1 MAKTLQKA
9 PLPDPLRACFPSYI
23 FLSSGSLSAVLR
35 RHFNSTSALKR
46 GRLYLN
52 IREAA
57 GRLYVGNAMYESQSG
72 PRTLP
77 ASVLI
82 VAVIFGLNSL
92 WHLFAKA
99 VPAFIADEPE
109 ALSQGVAFL
118 FSAALVLGLITL
130 RPWARTWALI
140 IATAGALIPAV
151 LLGLLQH
158 PEFAARFYTELHAG
172 DVIRVLVV
180 IGLLSALSV
189 IMLKTSSAKRAFG
202 CS

>member
-1 MAKTLQKA
+1 MY
-9 PLPDPLRACFPSYI
+9 DSEPS
-23 FLSSGSLSAVLR
+23 
-35 RHFNSTSALKR
+35 
-46 GRLYLN
+46 
-52 IREAA
+52 
-57 GRLYVGNAMYESQSG
+57 

-82 VAVIFGLNSL
+82 VAIIFGLNSL
-92 WHLFAKA
+92 WHLFAQA

-140 IATAGALIPAV
+140 IAMAGAVIPAV

-158 PEFAARFYTELHAG
+158 PEFAAGFYTDLHAG
-172 DVIRVLVV
+172 AVIRVLVV